1 MEKSDLAMSSATA
14 LSLANARLG
23 SAGDLGAWL
32 EAEGAIEPD
41 ERAEVALRLAEFV
54 TLRASI
60 RELLEASIGG
70 GPFPAGALERVNEA
84 SARVPR
90 VVRLAPDGP
99 ADAPLSAGP
108 TPLLLARIAWSAI
121 ELLGDPDRSRARRCG
136 RVRELLRVDAFGPR
150 VVLERLREPHPGG
163 PAQRPPTGCRVTSRR
178 DHVSGPRRA

>member
-1 MEKSDLAMSSATA
+1 MEKSDSLHELGRA

-32 EAEGAIEPD
+32 EAEGALEPE

-60 RELLEASIGG
+60 RELLDASIGG

-90 VVRLAPDGP
+90 VVRLAPDGA
-99 ADAPLSAGP
+99 ADTPLSAGP
-108 TPLLLARIAWSAI
+108 TPCSSPASHGRRSSCWATPIGPVRGVAARAGA
-121 ELLGDPDRSRARRCG
+121 
-136 RVRELLRVDAFGPR
+136 
-150 VVLERLREPHPGG
+150 
-163 PAQRPPTGCRVTSRR
+163 TSRR
-178 DHVSGPRRA
+178 RVRTACGARTPAGTAPGSRGTTPGDGVPRNLSP